1 MEIPACP
8 VPGHEQSV
16 VVRSGW
22 YGREGQRRQRWKC
35 TPVKGAPH
43 RFAELLPRIVSGSGE
58 HVCPDC
64 ATSLE
69 PWEGQP
75 APRLYGFTARDVA
88 AALVMVA
95 GGSSYRETAEAI
107 RIRAGRPLATA
118 PRRSPSKKKG
128 RRGKVL
134 QPANRHP
141 QLVSDWV
148 EVFAPIIWAAYAP
161 TAWPASVAIDECEF
175 RYSQPG
181 KPRGD
186 KAFSVL
192 AAVGYNAAGRP
203 YVAAIEAVPSGDIPT
218 WQRLLSS
225 LQGRPAWVVGDGGAP
240 LKAAATTWAAD
251 TEEEIATDAATD
263 PASEAASEIVVN
275 LGEDPARD
283 AAAEPVL
290 LWRCEWHLARPL
302 AQTLPA
308 AVTRDRTDRIHRLV
322 TDAVR
327 SLAGWDK
334 LLGELTKRSR
344 RDPGYQAAIRA
355 LLNIRPLVAAQD
367 GQPTLGPRST
377 GAVEEFFRQLEN
389 TIGDRASRMTNKTRT
404 DALLKLIA
412 ARRNGWADE
421 TAWAELIRDHLASA
435 HGRAPD
441 QRRHVDA
448 RSKPSLLPTPR

>member
-1 MEIPACP
+1 
-8 VPGHEQSV
+8 V
-16 VVRSGW
+16 VVRAGW

-35 TPVKGAPH
+35 TPATGEVH
-43 RFAELLPRIVSGSGE
+43 RFAEVLPRIVSGAAE

-64 ATSLE
+64 ATALE

-75 APRLYGFTARDVA
+75 APRLYGFSAREVA

-95 GGSSYRETAEAI
+95 GGASYRQTAEAI
-107 RIRAGRPLATA
+107 RVRAGRALATA
-118 PRRSPSKKKG
+118 PRRSPSKKKRRKG
-128 RRGKVL
+128 RVL

-175 RYSQPG
+175 RYSRPG

-192 AAVGYNAAGRP
+192 AAVGYEAAGRP
-203 YVAAIEAVPSGDIPT
+203 YVAAIEAVPAGDIPT
-218 WQRLLSS
+218 WERLLSS
-225 LQGRPAWVVGDGGAP
+225 LHGRPGWVVGDGGAP
-240 LKAAATTWAAD
+240 LKAATTTWMGA
-251 TEEEIATDAATD
+251 EQEIATDAATD
-263 PASEAASEIVVN
+263 TASAAASEIVVN
-275 LGEDPARD
+275 LGEDPGQD
-283 AAAEPVL
+283 VAAEPVL

-302 AQTLPA
+302 TQALPT
-308 AVTRDRTDRIHRLV
+308 AVTRDRTDRIHGLV

-334 LLGELTKRSR
+334 LLKELTKRSR
-344 RDPGYQAAIRA
+344 HEDGYQAAIRVM
-355 LLNIRPLVAAQD
+355 LNIRPVVAAQD
-367 GQPTLGPRST
+367 GQPIAGPRST

-421 TAWAELIRDHLASA
+421 TTWAELIRDHLTHA

-441 QRRHVDA
+441 QRRHVD
-448 RSKPSLLPTPR
+448 RKSEPSLRPTPR